1 MVKELPLTN
10 TAPTSPADMHK
21 DSGIAVDKGD
31 MRWYIAECKPTRET
45 TIRTMLKNAK
55 YEVFVASRT
64 AERVYAN
71 RTRRTIETIV
81 IPGKVFVRTEEKK
94 LMDIMLGYSAV
105 WRFMLNRLSKE
116 RAFAFVPDDQMQQLQ
131 YVLGHATNPVFVTAE
146 SLDVGQEVR
155 VVRGALASLQ
165 GYFVKKEHNSFIV
178 IKVQM
183 GSNHY
188 VYTEVP
194 EEDVQPV

>member
-1 MVKELPLTN
+1 MAKELTSTN
-10 TAPTSPADMHK
+10 STRTSRADMHK
-21 DSGIAVDKGD
+21 GSGIAVGKGEV
-31 MRWYIAECKPTRET
+31 RWYIAECKPTKET
-45 TIRTMLKNAK
+45 TIRTMLRNAK

-64 AERVYAN
+64 EERVYAN
-71 RTRRTIETIV
+71 RTQRTIESIV
-81 IPGKVFVRTEEKK
+81 IPGKVFVRTEESN
-94 LMDIMLGYSAV
+94 LMDIMLGYSSV

-131 YVLGHATNPVFVTAE
+131 YVLGHAANPVFVTTE
-146 SLDVGQEVR
+146 SLGVGQEVK
-155 VVRGALASLQ
+155 VMRGALASLQ
-165 GYFVKKEHNSFIV
+165 GNFVKKGHNSFIV